1 MLWKGVTISVTIYTM
16 RGEIKKPNKDNQIL
30 KKHVAAIHIGARLSL
45 LQRKL
50 VNALLYNAYDQ
61 LLTAQEHHISASV
74 LCEMIG
80 FDSKNI
86 GYLKGALR
94 GLMETVVEFDVL
106 EEDGEQSWEA
116 MALLS
121 YARLRDGRCTYRYDR
136 ALAEKLY
143 HPDVY
148 SKINLSVLREMN
160 SAHALVLYENCH
172 RFEAIGHTAWWDV
185 EVFRKLMSVDTMPSY
200 KPFKALN
207 RNVIQP
213 AMKEVNKLSNI
224 HVEMETRMQGRTV
237 TGLRFIVRPNNQ
249 LSLVGMDPEDD
260 VSQTPAYK
268 ALLAEGVSKTLAR
281 AWVLEYDEQYI
292 FEKLDLANS
301 QAASGKIKSSK
312 AGFLKAAV
320 EQDYHN
326 ENLQKQ
332 KRLEVSREAR
342 NARQKLEKELE
353 ALRAAQKEAET
364 SYRWHTAEIIE
375 TAFQKLSEGQREAI
389 SKEFQLTLG
398 SAIYVNAFR
407 TGGWKDRLT
416 FPDIKKFWE
425 ARGLGL
431 PSPAEWARKNDSQEP
446 DALKAQIEELEL
458 KLKQPIDFVQPKQ

>member
-1 MLWKGVTISVTIYTM
+1 MSQ
-16 RGEIKKPNKDNQIL
+16 ESKKVSRDNQIL
-30 KKHVAAIHIGARLSL
+30 KKHVAAIHIGAKLSL

-61 LLTAQEHHISASV
+61 LLTAQNHEISASV

-86 GYLKGALR
+86 GYLKGALK

-106 EEDGEQSWEA
+106 EENGERSWEA
-116 MALLS
+116 MVLLP
-121 YARLRDGRCTYRYDR
+121 YAKIKGGTCTYRYER

-160 SAHALVLYENCH
+160 SAHALVLYENCY
-172 RFEAIGHTAWWDV
+172 RFEGIGHTAWWDV
-185 EVFRKLMSVDTMPSY
+185 DVFRKLMGVDMMSSY

-224 HVEMETRMQGRTV
+224 QVEMETRMKGRSV
-237 TGLRFIVRPNNQ
+237 TGLRFIVRPNRQ
-249 LSLVGMDPEDD
+249 LSLVGMETEDEI
-260 VSQTPAYK
+260 TRNPAYQ
-268 ALLAEGVSKTLAR
+268 ALLAEGISKNLAR
-281 AWVLEYDEQYI
+281 SWLLEYGEEHI
-292 FEKLDLANS
+292 FDKLDLASS

-326 ENLQKQ
+326 EGA
-332 KRLEVSREAR
+332 AR
-342 NARQKLEKELE
+342 KKALE
-353 ALRAAQKEAET
+353 AAGAAKAAREKIERELQALKGSLRDAET
-364 SYRWHTAEIIE
+364 AYRWSTVETIE
-375 TAFQKLSEGQREAI
+375 EAFQELSEDQREEVTA
-389 SKEFQLTLG
+389 EFQLGLS
-398 SAIYVNAFR
+398 SAIYVNAFKK
-407 TGGWKDRLT
+407 GGWNDRLT
-416 FPDIKKFWE
+416 FPDIKKYWE
-425 ARGLGL
+425 ARGLSL
-431 PSPAEWARKNDSQEP
+431 PSPTEWAQKNGSQEP
-446 DALKAQIEELEL
+446 EALKARIEELERQ
-458 KLKQPIDFVQPKQ
+458 LKQPIVLE

>member
-1 MLWKGVTISVTIYTM
+1 MSLHP
-16 RGEIKKPNKDNQIL
+16 KKTSKDNQIL
-30 KKHVAAIHIGARLSL
+30 KKHVAAIHIGAKLSL

-61 LLTAQEHHISASV
+61 LLTAQNHEISASV

-86 GYLKGALR
+86 GYLKGALK

-106 EEDGEQSWEA
+106 EEDGERSWEA
-116 MALLS
+116 MVLLP
-121 YARLRDGRCTYRYDR
+121 YAKIKGGTCTYRYER

-160 SAHALVLYENCH
+160 SAHALVLYENCY
-172 RFEAIGHTAWWDV
+172 RFEGIGHTAWWDV
-185 EVFRKLMSVDTMPSY
+185 DVFRKLMGVDMMPSY

-224 HVEMETRMQGRTV
+224 QVEMETRMKGRSV
-237 TGLRFIVRPNNQ
+237 TGLRFIVRPNRQ
-249 LSLVGMDPEDD
+249 LSLVGMETEDD
-260 VSQTPAYK
+260 FTQNPAYQ
-268 ALLAEGVSKTLAR
+268 ALLAEGISKTLAR
-281 AWVLEYDEQYI
+281 SWLLEYGEEHI
-292 FEKLDLANS
+292 FDKLDLASS

-326 ENLQKQ
+326 EGAAK
-332 KRLEVSREAR
+332 KKA
-342 NARQKLEKELE
+342 LE
-353 ALRAAQKEAET
+353 AAQERKAAREKHERELQALKDALRDAET
-364 SYRWHTAEIIE
+364 AYRRSTAENIE
-375 TAFQKLSEGQREAI
+375 ETFQALSEGQREAV
-389 SKEFQLTLG
+389 SAEFQLTLG
-398 SAIYVNAFR
+398 SAIYVNAFKK
-407 TGGWKDRLT
+407 GGWKDRLT

-425 ARGLGL
+425 ARGLAL
-431 PSPAEWARKNDSQEP
+431 PTPADWAQKNGSQEP
-446 DALKAQIEELEL
+446 EALRAQIEELE
-458 KLKQPIDFVQPKQ
+458 KQLKQPVDSV

>member
-1 MLWKGVTISVTIYTM
+1 MSQESRKVI
-16 RGEIKKPNKDNQIL
+16 RDNQIL
-30 KKHVAAIHIGARLSL
+30 KKHVAAIHIGAKLSL

-61 LLTAQEHHISASV
+61 LLTAQNHEISASV

-86 GYLKGALR
+86 GYLKGALK

-106 EEDGEQSWEA
+106 EEDGERSWEA
-116 MALLS
+116 MVLLP
-121 YARLRDGRCTYRYDR
+121 YAKIKGGTCTYRYER

-160 SAHALVLYENCH
+160 SAHALVLYENCY
-172 RFEAIGHTAWWDV
+172 RFEGIGHTAWWDV
-185 EVFRKLMSVDTMPSY
+185 DVFRKLMGVDMMSSY

-224 HVEMETRMQGRTV
+224 QVEMETRMKGRSV
-237 TGLRFIVRPNNQ
+237 TGLRFIVRPNRQ
-249 LSLVGMDPEDD
+249 LSLVGMETEDNIT
-260 VSQTPAYK
+260 QNPAYQ
-268 ALLAEGVSKTLAR
+268 ALLAEGISKTLAR
-281 AWVLEYDEQYI
+281 SWLLEYGEEHI
-292 FEKLDLANS
+292 FDKLDLASS

-326 ENLQKQ
+326 EGSAK
-332 KRLEVSREAR
+332 KKALEAAQERKAARE
-342 NARQKLEKELE
+342 KLERELKALKD
-353 ALRAAQKEAET
+353 ALRDAKTA
-364 SYRWHTAEIIE
+364 YRWSTAEIIE
-375 TAFQKLSEGQREAI
+375 EAFQGLPEGQREAVTA
-389 SKEFQLTLG
+389 EFQLTLG
-398 SAIYVNAFR
+398 SAVYVNTFKQA
-407 TGGWKDRLT
+407 GWKDRLN
-416 FPDIKKFWE
+416 FPDIMKFWE
-425 ARGLGL
+425 KRGLAL
-431 PSPAEWARKNDSQEP
+431 PSPAEWAQKNGSQEP
-446 DALKAQIEELEL
+446 EALRAQIEEIE
-458 KLKQPIDFVQPKQ
+458 KQLKQPVVSA

>member
-1 MLWKGVTISVTIYTM
+1 MSLKEKKTI
-16 RGEIKKPNKDNQIL
+16 KNNQIL
-30 KKHVAAIHIGARLSL
+30 KKHVAAIHIGAKLSL

-61 LLTAQEHHISASV
+61 LLTAQNHEISASV

-86 GYLKGALR
+86 GYLKGALK

-106 EEDGEQSWEA
+106 EENGERSWEA
-116 MALLS
+116 MVLLP
-121 YARLRDGRCTYRYDR
+121 YAKIKGGTCTYRYER

-160 SAHALVLYENCH
+160 SAHALVLYENCY
-172 RFEAIGHTAWWDV
+172 RFEGIGHTAWWDV
-185 EVFRKLMSVDTMPSY
+185 DVFRKLMGVDMMASY

-224 HVEMETRMQGRTV
+224 QVEMETRMKGRSV
-237 TGLRFIVRPNNQ
+237 TGLRFIVRPNRQ
-249 LSLVGMDPEDD
+249 LSLVGMETEDD
-260 VSQTPAYK
+260 ITQNPAYQ
-268 ALLAEGVSKTLAR
+268 ALLSEGISKTLAR
-281 AWVLEYDEQYI
+281 SWLIEYGEEHI
-292 FEKLDLANS
+292 FDKLDLANS
-301 QAASGKIKSSK
+301 QAASGNIKKSK

-326 ENLQKQ
+326 EGAAK
-332 KRLEVSREAR
+332 KKTLEAAQERKVACE
-342 NARQKLEKELE
+342 KLERELQALKD
-353 ALRAAQKEAET
+353 ALRGAET
-364 SYRWHTAEIIE
+364 AYRSSAAEIIE
-375 TAFQKLSEGQREAI
+375 EAFQGLSEGQREAVRA
-389 SKEFQLTLG
+389 EFQLGLS

-407 TGGWKDRLT
+407 KGGWKDRLT

-425 ARGLGL
+425 ARGLAL
-431 PSPAEWARKNDSQEP
+431 PSPADWAQKNGSQEP
-446 DALKAQIEELEL
+446 EVLRAQIEEIEKQL
-458 KLKQPIDFVQPKQ
+458 K